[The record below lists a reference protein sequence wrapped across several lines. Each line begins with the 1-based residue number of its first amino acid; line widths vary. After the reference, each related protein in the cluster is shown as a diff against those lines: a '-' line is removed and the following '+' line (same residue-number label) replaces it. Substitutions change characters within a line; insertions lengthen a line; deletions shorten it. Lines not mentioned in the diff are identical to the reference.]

1 MTTVIANNV
10 TNDFPIY
17 GTGHRSLRHTLFART
32 GGLIRHEPAGR
43 HRQSFTLTSGDR
55 LGLIGHNGAGKST
68 LLRVLAGV
76 YTPDSGSIRVD
87 GRVSP
92 LFNSVPGLD
101 PDDSGYENI
110 KTCGM
115 FLGMGFDEINR
126 KLQDIVDFCELGEY
140 LELPV
145 RTYSTGMVTRLGFAI
160 ATSIDPDILLLDEG
174 LGTGDARFAT
184 RAEERLK
191 SLVNRSSILVLASH
205 SDALIKSMCNRS
217 ALLEKGHVVA
227 TCVPGV
233 DNLSIDGPI
242 VSTGWL
248 AFQETD
254 VEFSKLLHDDHR
266 QAENSSDD
274 VSRFDG
280 SFQWRGI
287 KSCDVLVLEIR
298 CCLFRLQH
306 AFGR

>member
-1 MTTVIANNV
+1 MARDLRPLCPFPPAHSVLALTDIPTLTSVIANNL
-10 TNDFPIY
+10 TIDFPIY
-17 GTGHRSLRHTLFART
+17 GTGHRSLRHTLFGRT
-32 GGLIRHEPAGR
+32 GGLIRHEGAGR
-43 HRQSFTLTSGDR
+43 QQRTIVRALDNLSFTLKSGDR

-76 YTPDSGSIRVD
+76 YTPDSGSICVD

-174 LGTGDARFAT
+174 IAAGDARFAA
-184 RAEERLK
+184 RAEGRMQALIQ
-191 SLVNRSSILVLASH
+191 RTRILVLASH
-205 SDALIKSMCNRS
+205 SDALIKSMCNR
-217 ALLEKGHVVA
+217 AMLLEKGHIVE
-227 TCVPGV
+227 
-233 DNLSIDGPI
+233 IGPI
-242 VSTGWL
+242 DEVVNRYH
-248 AFQETD
+248 Q
-254 VEFSKLLHDDHR
+254 R
-266 QAENSSDD
+266 PAEAS
-274 VSRFDG
+274 V
-280 SFQWRGI
+280 
-287 KSCDVLVLEIR
+287 
-298 CCLFRLQH
+298 
-306 AFGR
+306 A